1 MPRGK
6 RHRVNSSPSP
16 SVSSTP
22 AQSQEPSRRKKI
34 SSRTTGNRDN
44 DLENDQTTDADATT
58 PGGTQNTKIELT
70 DEQELDKARIKHVN
84 QLSSNYSYFDPPELS
99 EHLDKHRRKMIAF
112 PCATPGFTG
121 QHMITLQ
128 QTSQNT

>member
-6 RHRVNSSPSP
+6 HHRVNSSPLP

-34 SSRTTGNRDN
+34 SSRTTGNRAN

-58 PGGTQNTKIELT
+58 PGGTQNTKTELT
-70 DEQELDKARIKHVN
+70 DEQELG
-84 QLSSNYSYFDPPELS
+84 
-99 EHLDKHRRKMIAF
+99 
-112 PCATPGFTG
+112 ATPGFTG